1 MSVLDDR
8 NYITGLDKKDLDTS
22 LKHFTDQC
30 KQGWDEIMK
39 LDLSNII
46 DIKQIDCYAMGG
58 SRLGAVIMS
67 YVFRNELKV
76 PFNYYASYDIPA
88 YVNDDT
94 LSIVVSNSGNTEETL
109 SSYEQAKAKT
119 KNIIGITTGGKLGE
133 ALKADGHPVY
143 MINDKQFN
151 PSSVPR
157 VAVGFQLGAFAAI
170 VKKVVG
176 IELEKEELFEILDE
190 VHSKVTEISLETET
204 ASNPAKQLAEKIKGK
219 IVVIVS
225 AEHLFGAGNVIN
237 NQTNESG
244 KNFSCFFEIPEVN
257 HHQLEGMEFPKS
269 NPDNLIYLLLESE
282 LYHPRNAKRFEILKQ
297 LLDELGIQHESFQPT
312 NSNKLGQALEAVQFG
327 GYFTYYL
334 GLLNGVDPAPNP
346 FVDKF
351 KELLGK

>member
-1 MSVLDDR
+1 MSKLDDKSF
-8 NYITGLDKKDLDTS
+8 ITSLDKKNLDVS
-22 LKHFTDQC
+22 LRHFTDQC
-30 KQGWDEIMK
+30 KQGWEEVMK
-39 LDLSNII
+39 LDMSHFK

-88 YVNDDT
+88 YVNENT
-94 LSIVVSNSGNTEETL
+94 LAIVVSNSGSTEETL
-109 SSYEQAKAKT
+109 SSYEQAKNKT
-119 KNIIGITTGGKLGE
+119 KNILGITTGGKLGE
-133 ALKADGHPVY
+133 MLKQDGHLIY
-143 MINDKQFN
+143 SIDDKEFN

-170 VKKVVG
+170 VKKVIG
-176 IELEKEELFEILDE
+176 LQLEEVEFMKILAEIKA
-190 VHSKVTEISLETET
+190 KVDDICIDSETEE
-204 ASNPAKQLAEKIKGK
+204 NPAKQLSQKIQGK
-219 IVVIVS
+219 IAVIIS

-244 KNFSCFFEIPEVN
+244 KNFSCFFELPEVN

-282 LYHPRNAKRFEILKQ
+282 LYHPRVSKRFEILKT
-297 LLDELGIQHESFQPT
+297 LLDDLGIQHESYKPT
-312 NSNKLGQALEAVQFG
+312 SGNKLGQALEAVQFG

-334 GLLNGVDPAPNP
+334 GLLNEVDPAPNP

-351 KELLGK
+351 KQLLNK